1 MCQSCSRRQRVFVSA
16 RERFV
21 LDTIERLIAPVLE
34 GQDKLH
40 IATALPRIRARKVLT
55 TNERLVLGTCLLLY
69 GEWLD
74 GRGLVDRD
82 AEKLYRKMMGHDRRT
97 MQPGPEFG
105 LL

>member
-1 MCQSCSRRQRVFVSA
+1 MCQACARRHRVFISA
-16 RERFV
+16 RERCV
-21 LDTIERLIAPVLE
+21 LDTVERLIVPALAGP
-34 GQDKLH
+34 DKLH

-55 TNERLVLGTCLLLY
+55 VNERLVLGKCLLLY

-74 GRGLVDRD
+74 THGLLDKD

-97 MQPGPEFG
+97 MQPGPAFG